1 MKKHFLFLIVLV
13 LAACRHD
20 ITPDVEKPE
29 QPGIFP
35 DYADATIPPNIA
47 PLTFRTLTDATDGE
61 ARYSADGKTITARLT
76 DDGFRP
82 ELEAWHELLAH
93 AKGQDISIEVLTC
106 ENGQWIQYAPFTLHV
121 ANEEIDPYLAYRLIP
136 PGYENWSTMGIYQ
149 RDLTSF
155 TETPII
161 ENRQTNNNCMNCHS
175 FCNRD
180 AGTMLF
186 HMREKN
192 AGTYLIRGH
201 EIEKLDTKTDHTLSA
216 LVYPSWNGD
225 GRHVAFSVNSTFQ
238 AFHPSDPNRIEV
250 YDTASDVVVYDTE
263 EHAIATSPLLSS
275 TERMET
281 FPTFSPDGR
290 TLYFCSAPALPR
302 EQFREVRYSLCRIS
316 FDPATHTFGNQVDT
330 LFNAEAE
337 QRSASF
343 PRVSPDGKHLMFTVS
358 SYGNFSIWHKDAD
371 LLLLSTETGK
381 YRPMNEVNSPDV
393 ESYHSWSGNSR
404 WFVFSSRRVDGLYT
418 MPHIAYLRPDG
429 TAAKPFLLPQAS
441 ASFYHDFFYSYNIP
455 ELIDG
460 KVEVSSYEISRVA
473 KTGKAVKVH

>member
-20 ITPDVEKPE
+20 ITPDIEKPE

-61 ARYSADGKTITARLT
+61 ARYSAGGKTITARLT

-93 AKGQDISIEVLTC
+93 AKGQDISVEVLTC
-106 ENGQWIQYAPFTLHV
+106 ENGQWVQYAPFTLHV

-250 YDTASDVVVYDTE
+250 YDTASDVVVYD
-263 EHAIATSPLLSS
+263 
-275 TERMET
+275 
-281 FPTFSPDGR
+281 
-290 TLYFCSAPALPR
+290 R

-371 LLLLSTETGK
+371 LFLLSTETGK
-381 YRPMNEVNSPDV
+381 YRPMDEVNSSDV

>member
-1 MKKHFLFLIVLV
+1 
-13 LAACRHD
+13 
-20 ITPDVEKPE
+20 
-29 QPGIFP
+29 
-35 DYADATIPPNIA
+35 
-47 PLTFRTLTDATDGE
+47 
-61 ARYSADGKTITARLT
+61 
-76 DDGFRP
+76 
-82 ELEAWHELLAH
+82 
-93 AKGQDISIEVLTC
+93 
-106 ENGQWIQYAPFTLHV
+106 
-121 ANEEIDPYLAYRLIP
+121 
-136 PGYENWSTMGIYQ
+136 MGIYQ

-371 LLLLSTETGK
+371 LFLLSTETGK
-381 YRPMNEVNSPDV
+381 YRPMDEVNSPDV